1 MTETSP
7 LPEFM
12 ASKLINAHAS
22 LHNEMLR
29 AVKTEAALEDQ
40 LAIQYSFKDTK
51 LFQLNGADL
60 GSGLI
65 HYSQKMTAAAMQIA
79 DMKVWAHRS

>member
-1 MTETSP
+1 
-7 LPEFM
+7 M

-60 GSGLI
+60 VSLERTLFEER
-65 HYSQKMTAAAMQIA
+65 TATLQ
-79 DMKVWAHRS
+79 